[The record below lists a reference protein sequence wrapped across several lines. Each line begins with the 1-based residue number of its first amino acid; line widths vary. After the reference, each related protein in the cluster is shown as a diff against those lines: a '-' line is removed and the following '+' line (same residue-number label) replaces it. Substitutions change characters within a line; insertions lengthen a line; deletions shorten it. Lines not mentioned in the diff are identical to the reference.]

1 MLEIKN
7 VSKNFTDKFGFSINL
22 LKNISFTVPDGKVCS
37 IIAPS
42 GSGKSTLLKIISG
55 LENASDGEIANH
67 NAEKI
72 IYLSSEP
79 SSFPWLNVIENIRF
93 GINDKSTLDIKKI
106 IDIVG
111 LDGYETHYPHSK
123 SLGFRFRISLGRS
136 IAHKPSLIVIDEP
149 FTKMDEETKS
159 ELYFLIRKV
168 SKEYK
173 ISFLFATTNISE
185 ALILADKVYLMKKNP
200 GEVFQ
205 NIEIVFHDERNINI
219 IMSEEFIKLR
229 TQIENAFKTV
239 DTQKLFNI
247 SI

>member
-1 MLEIKN
+1 MKHIILIVKVLDLDLE
-7 VSKNFTDKFGFSINL
+7 
-22 LKNISFTVPDGKVCS
+22 
-37 IIAPS
+37 
-42 GSGKSTLLKIISG
+42 
-55 LENASDGEIANH
+55 
-67 NAEKI
+67 
-72 IYLSSEP
+72 YLSAVQ
-79 SSFPWLNVIENIRF
+79 L
-93 GINDKSTLDIKKI
+93 
-106 IDIVG
+106 
-111 LDGYETHYPHSK
+111 
-123 SLGFRFRISLGRS
+123 RIT
-136 IAHKPSLIVIDEP
+136 SLIVIDEP

-219 IMSEEFIKLR
+219 IMSEEFIQLR